1 MQHPAQLLYQTTLRK
16 AFPPVQFAFAYG
28 SAVFQQHGRAKGKML
43 DLIFVVDD
51 PTSWH
56 QANMA
61 YNPHHYSFMRFFGPR
76 TIRKVQRYSAG
87 VYYNTLVTVDSQL
100 LKYGVIGTEDLLDDL
115 LNWRWLYVAGRLHKP
130 VVILTDQPA
139 IGASTE
145 VNGAVSNAIS
155 QNLSSAAL
163 CASLLCG
170 EGGAPF
176 SKESLFMNV
185 AALSYRGD
193 FRMIVGEDRDKV
205 KNIVKPYIK
214 EFHELYKNHLAE
226 FVLSTSDDMLKL
238 KDHVTVSSC
247 IDRLP
252 SCVAQRARDKGELQQ
267 ALSRIV
273 YASSWRQSMKGIV
286 TAGLHKTLVYSAEK
300 LVKMVKSM

>member
-1 MQHPAQLLYQTTLRK
+1 
-16 AFPPVQFAFAYG
+16 
-28 SAVFQQHGRAKGKML
+28 ML
-43 DLIFVVDD
+43 DLIFAVDD

-56 QANMA
+56 QENMA
-61 YNPHHYSFMRFFGPR
+61 LNPHHYSFMRYFGPR
-76 TIRKVQRYSAG
+76 TVRSVQRYPAG

-100 LKYGVIGTEDLLDDL
+100 LKYGIIATEDLLDDL

-130 VVILTDQPA
+130 VVILTADQPA
-139 IGASTE
+139 TGACAE
-145 VNGAVSNAIS
+145 VNGVVSNAIS
-155 QNLSSAAL
+155 RNLSSAAL
-163 CASLLCG
+163 CASLLS
-170 EGGAPF
+170 GASGTPF
-176 SKESLFMNV
+176 SEESLFMNV

-205 KNIVKPYIK
+205 KNIVKPHIK

-226 FVLSTSDDMLKL
+226 FVVNTGDDRLVL
-238 KDHVTVSSC
+238 KDHVTVSGC

-252 SCVAQRARDKGELQQ
+252 SCVAQSVRCDGKLQK

-273 YASSWRQSMKGIV
+273 YASSWRQSLKGIG

-300 LVKMVKSM
+300 LVKMVNSMR